1 MANGMTNIAWRLMIK
16 TMKKRPLLAW
26 ITAFLLPVGNMAF
39 ASDDHESARRL
50 SEAHKILP
58 LETILE
64 HARQHQPGRVLE
76 VEFEEDRER
85 YIYEIEIL
93 NAKGIVWELK
103 LDAQTG
109 QLLERKQ
116 EN

>member
-1 MANGMTNIAWRLMIK
+1 MIQ
-16 TMKKRPLLAW
+16 TMKKQLYIAW
-26 ITAFLLPVGNMAF
+26 IPALLLLHGNAAL
-39 ASDDHESARRL
+39 ASDDHETARRL
-50 SEAHKILP
+50 SEAGKILP

-64 HARQHQPGRVLE
+64 HAQQHQPGRVLE
-76 VEFEEDRER
+76 VEFENIRGQ

-93 NAKGIVWELK
+93 NAKGIVWELE

-116 EN
+116 ED